1 MRVPQRYAELVRYKV
16 AADLRAE
23 AARTYLGFLWWVL
36 DPVIFMLIFY
46 VLFGLLLQR
55 GGEHFVQFLL
65 IGLVT
70 WRWFHITVFNGAN
83 ALPAGHG
90 LIHQTYLPKL
100 LLPLV
105 AILTEL
111 TKFAV
116 VLALLLVFLWVS
128 GFGPSPAW
136 LALPALLLVQLALI
150 CGVTLLL
157 AALVPF
163 LPDLK
168 PLIGHVLQMLFFLSG
183 IFYDPAEIPEAYR
196 GYFLLNPM
204 AALIDAYREVLL
216 HGRWPGG
223 WMLPSIAVLAAVL
236 IVLAVAILHRYD
248 RLYPKLIR
256 S

>member
-1 MRVPQRYAELVRYKV
+1 MAFWRYAELVRYKA

-23 AARTYLGFLWWVL
+23 AARTYLGFAWWVL

-46 VLFGLLLQR
+46 VLFELLLRR

-70 WRWFHITVFNGAN
+70 WRWFHMTVFNGAN

-90 LIHQTYLPKL
+90 LIRQTYLPKL
-100 LLPLV
+100 LLPLA
-105 AILTEL
+105 AILTDL
-111 TKFAV
+111 IKFAV
-116 VLALLLVFLWVS
+116 VLTLLLAFLGLS
-128 GFGPSPAW
+128 GFGPGAAW
-136 LALPALLLVQLALI
+136 LALPALLLAQLALI

-183 IFYDPAEIPEAYR
+183 IFYDPAGIPEAHR
-196 GYFLLNPM
+196 GYFFLNPM
-204 AALIDAYREVLL
+204 AALIESYREVLL
-216 HGRWPGG
+216 RDRWPDG
-223 WMLPSIAVLAAVL
+223 WMLLAIVALAVGLILA
-236 IVLAVAILHRYD
+236 AVAILHRYD
-248 RLYPKLIR
+248 RIYPKLIR
-256 S
+256 G